1 MLNNPFALD
10 DKLVMVTGGGT
21 GIGKAIARAVV
32 NAGGRVVITG
42 RREDVLSAACAE
54 IGDKAK
60 YVVNDATDLPG
71 IPGMIDGVEKNIGPL
86 YGLVNNAGVT
96 LMKAALETT
105 DEDFLRLL
113 TVHLRASFALI
124 RESARRMAERKSGSI
139 INICSLSAIFGVEHC
154 VAYTAAKSGM
164 KGIVRPLSMEFAPLG
179 VRINDIA
186 PGWIET
192 EMSRKAGNPVRRK
205 CIEERNPLKRFGK
218 PEEVAYGAV
227 YLLSPAASYVNGA
240 ELVIDGGITNTGMY
254 YMKERT

>member
-1 MLNNPFALD
+1 MLKNPFTLD
-10 DKLVMVTGGGT
+10 GKLVLITGGGT
-21 GIGKAIARAVV
+21 GIGKAIAQGVV
-32 NAGGRVVITG
+32 NAGGRVVING
-42 RREDVLSAACAE
+42 RREEALADACKE
-54 IGDKAK
+54 LGDQAS
-60 YVVNDATDLPG
+60 YVVADITDLPG
-71 IPGMIDGVEKNIGPL
+71 IPAHVKHIEDTIGPI
-86 YGLVNNAGVT
+86 YGLVNNAGIALPSHTLDVT
-96 LMKAALETT
+96 
-105 DEDFLRLL
+105 DDDLL
-113 TVHLRASFALI
+113 TVLTVHVRASFALI
-124 RESARRMAERKSGSI
+124 REIVPYMAQRKSGSI
-139 INICSLSAIFGVEHC
+139 INICSLSAIFGVEGFT
-154 VAYTAAKSGM
+154 AYTAAKSAL
-164 KGIVRPLSMEFAPLG
+164 KGIVRPLAMEFAPLG